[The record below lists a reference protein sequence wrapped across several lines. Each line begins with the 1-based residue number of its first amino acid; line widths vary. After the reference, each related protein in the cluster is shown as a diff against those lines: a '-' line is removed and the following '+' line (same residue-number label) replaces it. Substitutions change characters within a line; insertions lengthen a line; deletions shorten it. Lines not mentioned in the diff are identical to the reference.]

1 VFKNPFTNPNLNDAE
16 REVLKKVLLDIT
28 KRRRPT
34 VKTLEDLEIEIENN
48 PNTLLVPLIPK
59 SGKSSK
65 NLSNFWSGLRKTFM
79 GLNPKNWEEIKTGL
93 KEKAEELVS
102 EDESNVA
109 PDEIWSFTNDI
120 DASRNPE
127 TRAEMLTRR
136 GLDSFEIDLE
146 MISLKHEYAYIQK
159 QEIDKILPYLK
170 ALSIHLANQGIILND
185 NFEADLEYIQNFI
198 KGKIQNKTVDDIKAL
213 GNMKEIVDDLMKKTS
228 ILALAFNPK

>member
-1 VFKNPFTNPNLNDAE
+1 MF
-16 REVLKKVLLDIT
+16 I
-28 KRRRPT
+28 
-34 VKTLEDLEIEIENN
+34 
-48 PNTLLVPLIPK
+48 
-59 SGKSSK
+59 
-65 NLSNFWSGLRKTFM
+65 
-79 GLNPKNWEEIKTGL
+79 GLNPKNWEETKTNL

-127 TRAEMLTRR
+127 TRAEMITRR
-136 GLDSFEIDLE
+136 GLDNFEIDLE

-213 GNMKEIVDDLMKKTS
+213 GNMKDVVDDLMKKTS
-228 ILALAFNPK
+228 ILALA